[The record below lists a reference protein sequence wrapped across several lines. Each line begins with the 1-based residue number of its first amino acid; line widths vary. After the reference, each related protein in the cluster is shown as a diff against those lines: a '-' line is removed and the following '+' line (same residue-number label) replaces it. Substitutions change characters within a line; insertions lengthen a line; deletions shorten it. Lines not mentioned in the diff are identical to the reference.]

1 VGEVIVD
8 VPQVLAPSV
17 DGARELRVEVDD
29 DGGTGPR
36 VGAVLDVLAERY
48 PRFGRKIRNELGEVR
63 RYANVFVGQDNIRDL
78 AGQDTP
84 VPAGTRVMIVQSVA
98 GG

>member
-1 VGEVIVD
+1 MAEVLVD
-8 VPQVLAPSV
+8 IPQVLAPSV
-17 DGARELRVEVDD
+17 DGARELRVEVP
-29 DGGTGPR
+29 GG
-36 VGAVLDVLAERY
+36 GAAVREVLDVLARDH

-84 VPAGTRVMIVQSVA
+84 VPDGVRVMIMQSVA

>member
-1 VGEVIVD
+1 MEAVYVD
-8 VPQVLAPSV
+8 IPQVLAPSV
-17 DGARELRVEVDD
+17 DGARELRVEVPGE
-29 DGGTGPR
+29 GGT
-36 VGAVLDVLAERY
+36 VGAVLDELAQRH

-78 AGQDTP
+78 DGLDTP
-84 VPAGTRVMIVQSVA
+84 VGAGTRIMIMQSVA

>member
-1 VGEVIVD
+1 MGEVIVD
-8 VPQVLAPSV
+8 VPQVLAASV

-29 DGGTGPR
+29 GADPSI
-36 VGAVLDVLAERY
+36 GAVLDVLAERH

-84 VPAGTRVMIVQSVA
+84 IPAGTRVMIVQSVA

>member
-1 VGEVIVD
+1 MGEVIVEI
-8 VPQVLAPSV
+8 PQVLAPSV

-29 DGGTGPR
+29 DGTDPR
-36 VGAVLDVLAERY
+36 IGAVLDVLAGRY

-84 VPAGTRVMIVQSVA
+84 IPAGTRVMIVQSVA